1 MRRSQQNQI
10 AFNQQGGAAVGLEAR
25 LLRQGLGAS
34 RIYRGSLEG
43 LFFVKV
49 IFISLSVTV

>member
-10 AFNQQGGAAVGLEAR
+10 AFNQQGGAAVGFEAR

-34 RIYRGSLEG
+34 RIYRG
-43 LFFVKV
+43 V
-49 IFISLSVTV
+49 

>member
-1 MRRSQQNQI
+1 MRRSRRNPI
-10 AFNQQGGAAVGLEAR
+10 ALKQQGGAAVGFEAR
-25 LLRQGLGAS
+25 WLRQGLGAS